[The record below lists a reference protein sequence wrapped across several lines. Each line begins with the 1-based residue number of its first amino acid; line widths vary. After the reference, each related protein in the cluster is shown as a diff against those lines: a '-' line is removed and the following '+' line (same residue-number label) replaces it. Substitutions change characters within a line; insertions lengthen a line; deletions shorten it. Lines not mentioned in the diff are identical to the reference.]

1 MEDKSMPWGITSVSD
16 QRMAFVKQYVEDGFT
31 TFAQL
36 CREFGISTATG
47 YRVLKRYDPDDP
59 ASLQDRSRR
68 PLRPPCTDAERE
80 AAIVGVRRDHPTW
93 GPKKIR
99 AYLQC
104 GRPEVTWPATS
115 TIGAVLQ
122 RAGLVPSRR
131 YRKRSSGIRPPLTL
145 AEAPN
150 QVWTIDFKGQFATQ
164 DGTLCYPLTLMDLNS
179 RFLLRCQAYHG
190 IASRDVQALLQAAFR
205 EFGLPACI
213 RSDNGP
219 PFASNAV
226 AGLSALSVWWI
237 RLGIRPETI
246 QPSHP
251 EQNGA
256 HERLHRTLKAE
267 TTRPAAA
274 SIRAQQRLFDAFRDT
289 YNAVRPHEALGQ
301 LPPANAYV
309 RSQRTYP
316 NRLPQ
321 IRYPDGLALRTVH
334 RNGCIRW
341 GGCEI
346 FLSEVLIGET
356 VAFAPLPGHRLLVW
370 FAHLPLAVLDD
381 RGPNWLP
388 PSQARPVLDAV
399 RTRATSDGGFIQQ

>member
-1 MEDKSMPWGITSVSD
+1 MEDKSMPWETSTVSD
-16 QRMAFVKQYVEDGFT
+16 QRLAFVSRYMEDGFT
-31 TFAQL
+31 SFAQL
-36 CREFGISTATG
+36 CREFGICTATG
-47 YRVLKRYDPDDP
+47 YRVLKRYDPDNP

-68 PLRPPCTDAERE
+68 PLRPPSTDAERE
-80 AAIVGVRRDHPTW
+80 AAIVGVRVDHPTW

-99 AYLQC
+99 AYLQHD
-104 GRPEVTWPATS
+104 RPEMAWPVTS

-131 YRKRSSGIRPPLTL
+131 CRKRSWGGRPPLTR
-145 AEAPN
+145 AEVPN
-150 QVWTIDFKGQFATQ
+150 QVWSIDFKGQFATQ
-164 DGTLCYPLTLMDLNS
+164 DGTLCYPLTLMDQSS
-179 RFLLRCQAYHG
+179 RFLLRCQAYPG
-190 IASRDVQALLQAAFR
+190 IASRDVRALLQAAFR

-301 LPPANAYV
+301 IPPANAYV

-341 GGCEI
+341 GGGEI

-356 VAFAPLPGHRLLVW
+356 VAFEPLPGHRLLVW

-381 RGPNWLP
+381 RGPRWLH
-388 PSQARPVLDAV
+388 PSQARPVLEAF
-399 RTRATSDGGFIQQ
+399 RARDTTEGGFIQQ